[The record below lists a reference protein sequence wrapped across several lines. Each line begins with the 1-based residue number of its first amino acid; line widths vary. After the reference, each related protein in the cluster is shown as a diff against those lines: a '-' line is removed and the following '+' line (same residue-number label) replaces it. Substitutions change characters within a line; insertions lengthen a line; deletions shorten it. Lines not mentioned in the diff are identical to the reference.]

1 MVPIPSAEDAVH
13 LHKRQ
18 PAAGRPPPA
27 DCRQDSPAGA
37 APAAHS
43 RRRSLGCRRAGPSS
57 MVPDSR
63 VPASRPGPTGAAEA
77 PSPPEKALP
86 CPVRSW
92 IDTRARKYPGTAPPD
107 SSPARAGPAGS
118 AARQCRRP
126 SSYELPHTL
135 PGNDQLC
142 GSFFTKCHAFLPPDF
157 MDCRHFCK
165 PKIGCFC
172 ASIGCFSDF
181 LQTQSKSNL
190 HNTIIK
196 QTGKMSRMKMEAG
209 LRKNCAAVDKELPQ
223 YFSCT
228 F

>member
-1 MVPIPSAEDAVH
+1 
-13 LHKRQ
+13 
-18 PAAGRPPPA
+18 
-27 DCRQDSPAGA
+27 
-37 APAAHS
+37 
-43 RRRSLGCRRAGPSS
+43 

-86 CPVRSW
+86 CPAQSW
-92 IDTRARKYPGTAPPD
+92 TDTRARKCPGTAPPD

-118 AARQCRRP
+118 AARQCRRR

-157 MDCRHFCK
+157 MGYRDFYK

-172 ASIGCFSDF
+172 ASIGCFPDF
-181 LQTQSKSNL
+181 LQIKAKTNL

-196 QTGKMSRMKMEAG
+196 QTAKKSRMKMEAE
-209 LRKNCAAVDKELPQ
+209 LRKNCAAVNKE
-223 YFSCT
+223 
-228 F
+228 